1 MNNQHN
7 ILITLFTFLL
17 SVCVAHTTQADGNVP
32 SSTELDSATY
42 SGAEDSPAA
51 LSGGLWG
58 GAPDVEGGASPLPFA
73 ADNTAIALLSNNQVG
88 FDDGRGR
95 FREIF
100 CTVLKA
106 RGEDLPDYIPCDE
119 ALTRLGEE
127 PSAQG
132 TSVNLGHSKQDF
144 LVGLVPGLAWQCVR
158 KWLDEDNSASLHV
171 AQYGFDTHLFEVGGL
186 TSPENN
192 AQQIR
197 DHIAALSL
205 EDRQRPIILVG
216 HSKGTVDILQALV
229 SYPEV
234 RSQVVAVVSLA
245 GAVGGSPLA
254 EDSKQST
261 VNMLAHVPRSGCDTG
276 DEGAM
281 ASLHTQ
287 TRKNWIA
294 NNPLPEDIRYFSV
307 IAVPDR
313 EHVSIG
319 LRKEYKK
326 LGEID
331 VRNDGQLIFYDQF
344 IPGATL
350 LAFTNADHW
359 AMSTPVARQLAISQA
374 TLANKTEYPREA
386 LLESILRFVEED
398 LASQ

>member
-1 MNNQHN
+1 M
-7 ILITLFTFLL
+7 L
-17 SVCVAHTTQADGNVP
+17 
-32 SSTELDSATY
+32 
-42 SGAEDSPAA
+42 
-51 LSGGLWG
+51 
-58 GAPDVEGGASPLPFA
+58 A
-73 ADNTAIALLSNNQVG
+73 ADFKSARWLIPLVFVALTQCAGTFSVPHATDITALARLSDNRADI
-88 FDDGRGR
+88 DDGRGR

-100 CTVLKA
+100 CTVLEG
-106 RGEDLPDYIPCDE
+106 RGDELPDYRPCDE

-127 PSAQG
+127 PPALG
-132 TSVNLGHSKQDF
+132 VPVNLGDSKQDF

-158 KWLDEDNSASLHV
+158 KWLDEDNSAPLHV
-171 AQYGFDTHLFEVGGL
+171 AQYGFDARLFEVGGL

-192 AQQIR
+192 ARQIR
-197 DHIAALSL
+197 DHIAALSS
-205 EDRQRPIILVG
+205 EDRQRPLILVG

-261 VNMLAHVPRSGCDTG
+261 VNMLAHVPKSGCDTG

-281 ASLHTQ
+281 ASLHTE
-287 TRKNWIA
+287 TRKNWLTD
-294 NNPLPEDIRYFSV
+294 NPLPEGIRYFSV

-319 LRKEYKK
+319 LRKEYRK

-331 VRNDGQLIFYDQF
+331 ARNDGQLIFYDQF

-350 LAFTNADHW
+350 LAFANADHW
-359 AMSTPVARQLAISQA
+359 AMSTPVARQLAVSQA

-386 LLESILRFVEED
+386 LFESILRFVEED
-398 LASQ
+398 LAGQ

>member
-1 MNNQHN
+1 MGKHSFELSQIAVSQPGRVTLSPNLRSVRW
-7 ILITLFTFLL
+7 LIPLVFVALTQCAGTSSVPYAADISALDLL
-17 SVCVAHTTQADGNVP
+17 S
-32 SSTELDSATY
+32 
-42 SGAEDSPAA
+42 DSPA
-51 LSGGLWG
+51 
-58 GAPDVEGGASPLPFA
+58 
-73 ADNTAIALLSNNQVG
+73 G

-100 CTVLKA
+100 CTVLED
-106 RGEDLPDYIPCDE
+106 RGDDLPDYRPCDE
-119 ALTRLGEE
+119 ALTKLGEE
-127 PSAQG
+127 PSPQG
-132 TSVNLGHSKQDF
+132 VPVNLGNSKQNF

-158 KWLDEDNSASLHV
+158 KWLDEDNSAPLHV
-171 AQYGFDTHLFEVGGL
+171 AKYGFDTRLFEVGGL

-192 AQQIR
+192 AKQIKEY
-197 DHIAALSL
+197 ITGLSP
-205 EDRQRPIILVG
+205 EDSLRPIILIG

-234 RSQVVAVVSLA
+234 RSRVVAVVSLA

-254 EDSKQST
+254 EDAKQST
-261 VNMLAHVPRSGCDTG
+261 ANMLAHVPRSGCDTG

-281 ASLHTQ
+281 ASLHTE
-287 TRKNWIA
+287 TRKNWLT
-294 NNPLPEDIRYFSV
+294 NNPLPEGIRYFSV

-331 VRNDGQLIFYDQF
+331 PRNDGQLIFYDQF

-350 LAFTNADHW
+350 LAFANADHW

-374 TLANKTEYPREA
+374 TVANKTEYPREA
-386 LLESILRFVEED
+386 LFESILRFVEED
-398 LASQ
+398 LAAQ